1 MLCNYWMQKRDENRF
16 YADPEMRIILAG
28 ASDRVREKG
37 KKNKKLWPN
46 ESSPSYCSNVIQC
59 KGKIGKD

>member
-1 MLCNYWMQKRDENRF
+1 MQKRDENRF

-37 KKNKKLWPN
+37 KKK
-46 ESSPSYCSNVIQC
+46 Q
-59 KGKIGKD
+59 KIVAKRKQPILLLECDSV